1 MEVTFPRNQGSDLP
15 SDAAA
20 SAFAALGSPLR
31 LLILRALV
39 RAGRGGLAV
48 GELQRRV
55 GIPASTLSH
64 HLRALVQAGVV
75 EQRRHGRTLVC
86 HADFARVEAL
96 ARFLLAECCAE
107 PACTPA
113 ESEREHS

>member
-1 MEVTFPRNQGSDLP
+1 MESTAAPSPSSDLP
-15 SDAAA
+15 PDAAA
-20 SAFAALGSPLR
+20 SAFAALGAPVR
-31 LLILRALV
+31 LLVLRALV
-39 RAGRGGLAV
+39 RAGRGGLPV
-48 GELQRRV
+48 GDLQRRV

-75 EQRRHGRTLVC
+75 EQRRHGRTLLC
-86 HADFARVEAL
+86 HADFGRVEAL
-96 ARFLLAECCAE
+96 AHFLLAECCVE